1 MIVTESVDLVK
12 KFVEAEVGNFSNYQ
26 VEIKLMNDVDLKWNM
41 KNKRFL
47 FFPYPSLDRNV

>member
-26 VEIKLMNDVDLKWNM
+26 VEIILMNDVDLKWNM
-41 KNKRFL
+41 KNERF
-47 FFPYPSLDRNV
+47 